1 MLGKHFN
8 GSLEILAGVEN
19 CTLAVGLHRGLAVV
33 VSVLSE
39 WRLSDRV
46 NDFDS
51 ALSRRCVLGH
61 YLQFKF

>member
-8 GSLEILAGVEN
+8 DSLEILAGVEN
-19 CTLAVGLHRGLAVV
+19 CALAVGSHRRITMV